1 MENIKEILGV
11 AIKTIAFLALAALCW
26 LALYLSPDQM
36 SAEYDWAVQE
46 GKAATNG

>member
-11 AIKTIAFLALAALCW
+11 AIKTLALLALAALCA
-26 LALYLSPDQM
+26 LAMYLTPDQM
-36 SAEYDWAVQE
+36 SAEYDWAAQE